1 MLTWHLEV
9 IALINSL
16 LPVSRYI
23 NTAFAD
29 KGSLKKKTYNQ
40 NIWAPWW
47 IFSRARN
54 ESRILRVLLVSVPT
68 CNRSL
73 INHNRRV
80 WQIKRIRSRRIIFH
94 GDHQI

>member
-1 MLTWHLEV
+1 MNLKVILEMVTDMPQQWLKFRFCLLQMMTSLTVE
-9 IALINSL
+9 IRALS
-16 LPVSRYI
+16 
-23 NTAFAD
+23 
-29 KGSLKKKTYNQ
+29 G
-40 NIWAPWW
+40 
-47 IFSRARN
+47 
-54 ESRILRVLLVSVPT
+54 SRILRVLLVSVPT

>member
-1 MLTWHLEV
+1 MIHPQQRLINEQFPHNHTPDFTPAQGRGLAADVSRCGKRWLEV
-9 IALINSL
+9 
-16 LPVSRYI
+16 
-23 NTAFAD
+23 
-29 KGSLKKKTYNQ
+29 
-40 NIWAPWW
+40 
-47 IFSRARN
+47 RARN

>member
-1 MLTWHLEV
+1 MEV
-9 IALINSL
+9 LGFSSLFLRVLI
-16 LPVSRYI
+16 
-23 NTAFAD
+23 
-29 KGSLKKKTYNQ
+29 
-40 NIWAPWW
+40 
-47 IFSRARN
+47 RARN

>member
-1 MLTWHLEV
+1 MSDVTKKVTTNQARSGSSGGL
-9 IALINSL
+9 LIYIPPSQPDLSL
-16 LPVSRYI
+16 P
-23 NTAFAD
+23 
-29 KGSLKKKTYNQ
+29 
-40 NIWAPWW
+40 
-47 IFSRARN
+47 SRARN

-73 INHNRRV
+73 IYHNRRV

>member
-1 MLTWHLEV
+1 MYVFIYLEFV
-9 IALINSL
+9 KMSPI
-16 LPVSRYI
+16 VSGAI
-23 NTAFAD
+23 V
-29 KGSLKKKTYNQ
+29 K
-40 NIWAPWW
+40 I
-47 IFSRARN
+47 RARN
-54 ESRILRVLLVSVPT
+54 ESRILRVLLVSVPI

>member
-1 MLTWHLEV
+1 MFLNHTYIYFLTFV
-9 IALINSL
+9 YI
-16 LPVSRYI
+16 VSYEYLYYLCNI
-23 NTAFAD
+23 
-29 KGSLKKKTYNQ
+29 Q
-40 NIWAPWW
+40 NIVM
-47 IFSRARN
+47 IRARN

>member
-1 MLTWHLEV
+1 MR
-9 IALINSL
+9 NSK
-16 LPVSRYI
+16 PESRSSHDP
-23 NTAFAD
+23 AP
-29 KGSLKKKTYNQ
+29 SLSSDCRCEETDQANFQ
-40 NIWAPWW
+40 NDVLN
-47 IFSRARN
+47 RARN
-54 ESRILRVLLVSVPT
+54 ESRILRVLLVSVPS

>member
-1 MLTWHLEV
+1 MMAV
-9 IALINSL
+9 IALSAL
-16 LPVSRYI
+16 YAVV
-23 NTAFAD
+23 
-29 KGSLKKKTYNQ
+29 
-40 NIWAPWW
+40 
-47 IFSRARN
+47 SRARN

-73 INHNRRV
+73 IYHNRRV